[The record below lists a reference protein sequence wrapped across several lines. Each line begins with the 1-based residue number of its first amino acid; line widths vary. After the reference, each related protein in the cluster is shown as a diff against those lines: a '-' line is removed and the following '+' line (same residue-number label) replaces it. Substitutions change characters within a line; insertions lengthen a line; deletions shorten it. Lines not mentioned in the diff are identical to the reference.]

1 MFFLA
6 HELKRPI
13 GEILDM
19 NVVEVRA
26 WQEWFVWKNEEEK
39 RQMEKARRR

>member
-1 MFFLA
+1 
-6 HELKRPI
+6 
-13 GEILDM
+13 M